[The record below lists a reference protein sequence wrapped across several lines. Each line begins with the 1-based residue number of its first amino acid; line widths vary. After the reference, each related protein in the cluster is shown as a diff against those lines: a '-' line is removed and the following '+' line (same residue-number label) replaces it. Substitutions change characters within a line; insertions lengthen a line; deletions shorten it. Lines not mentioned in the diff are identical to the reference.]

1 MNVNDFFPHKVC
13 INLDKRRDRWERM
26 QARFARHYIDQVAR
40 FPALDGKSLD
50 IPPIWDDFAGA
61 YGCLRS
67 HLAVVERAR
76 AEARPSILI
85 FEDDAV
91 LDPQFNDRFAESI
104 NQLPDDWDMVLF
116 GGIHGEG
123 YSKVSRNVMRVTHS
137 LSTYAYAMKHT
148 IYDGFIDLNRQA
160 LTVLDENTRALQKEF
175 NCYCFIPHLAWVEE
189 GYSDVRDDISN
200 LWWLRESLVLWG
212 EEVEQILQNTAAII
226 YHQRGN
232 EMSVRNLKFIVDYF
246 CASFPGVAVLVVAAS
261 EEPGLD
267 ANLLPPKCRLEFVKD
282 SGCRTR
288 SCAFNLGFE
297 VFEPDREFFIFL
309 DSDIFLTRED
319 VKANLLMC
327 REYDFASSFS
337 EVWDLN
343 EAETLKLLGHDLRWR
358 RNGDHPRPS
367 SESLCDSS
375 CILTK
380 KAMRLLGGWD
390 EADDRTASRTSAR
403 VRELLK
409 VYDSPNQARRLSQ
422 GGGVTS
428 ER

>member
-26 QARFARHYIDQVAR
+26 QTRFAQHYIDQVAR

-175 NCYCFIPHLAWVEE
+175 NCYCFIPIRVV
-189 GYSDVRDDISN
+189 G
-200 LWWLRESLVLWG
+200 
-212 EEVEQILQNTAAII
+212 
-226 YHQRGN
+226 
-232 EMSVRNLKFIVDYF
+232 
-246 CASFPGVAVLVVAAS
+246 PGVAPLIWAS
-261 EEPGLD
+261 
-267 ANLLPPKCRLEFVKD
+267 KCL
-282 SGCRTR
+282 
-288 SCAFNLGFE
+288 
-297 VFEPDREFFIFL
+297 
-309 DSDIFLTRED
+309 
-319 VKANLLMC
+319 
-327 REYDFASSFS
+327 
-337 EVWDLN
+337 
-343 EAETLKLLGHDLRWR
+343 
-358 RNGDHPRPS
+358 
-367 SESLCDSS
+367 
-375 CILTK
+375 
-380 KAMRLLGGWD
+380 
-390 EADDRTASRTSAR
+390 SRTETFSFFSIAIFF
-403 VRELLK
+403 
-409 VYDSPNQARRLSQ
+409 
-422 GGGVTS
+422 
-428 ER
+428 